1 MEIDLNNERT
11 KRDDQTNNTSTE
23 INKNN
28 EMTNPN
34 HTNNIDIKINENNEM
49 TKQNDNMET
58 YDTNNDGSTQNNDT
72 QPTTSNANNHI
83 KTQTTKTNN
92 NMINIPPHL
101 LTTFQILYRLKTR
114 LSQLE
119 ATLENLQ
126 EHKRTNTVPTGLRIK
141 HKNKSYMEKQLR
153 ERWDST
159 LSEASTALLNI
170 TIEHHEQCIQ
180 DTKNKIQHK
189 TAQIQLKCDATTAER
204 IIHKTDQVHIKHT
217 ERSLKNSQKLLNA

>member
-1 MEIDLNNERT
+1 MEILTTMTTTDMETDLNNEMT

-34 HTNNIDIKINENNEM
+34 HTNNINIKINENNEM
-49 TKQNDNMET
+49 TKQNGNMET
-58 YDTNNDGSTQNNDT
+58 CDTNNDGSNKSNDT

-83 KTQTTKTNN
+83 KTQTTTTNN

-114 LSQLE
+114 LSRLE

-126 EHKRTNTVPTGLRIK
+126 EHKRTNTVPTGLQIK
-141 HKNKSYMEKQLR
+141 HKNKFYMEKQLR

-189 TAQIQLKCDATTAER
+189 TAQIQ
-204 IIHKTDQVHIKHT
+204 
-217 ERSLKNSQKLLNA
+217 